1 MKQTQATTNATAV
14 ASSTSF
20 RARPR
25 RVVQNFVLVWL
36 DAHIDEKKEDFRNS
50 FTELRK
56 LVVTLETFT
65 EVNSCVEYLKSIS
78 DQKIFLIVSGSF
90 GQTMVPF
97 IHNMTQL
104 DTIFVFCSNK
114 DRHKVWAKEWSKVEG
129 VHGSIKSM
137 CKQLAKTTRACDHDA
152 IPMSFLPKRKIA
164 DAASNDQDLHHL
176 PPAYMYSVIF
186 KSIVLEINDD
196 NDDAKSIKALQIY
209 CKKQNIPDAEI
220 NELKRKYHQES
231 PIWWYTCEMFLY
243 GMLNRGLR
251 SVNMETMSK
260 LGFFIRSLHLQ
271 LGQLHQ
277 EQSANFKKPFTVY
290 RGQGLSKEDFQKLL
304 DSKGGLLSFNNFLS
318 TSMEQKVGMAFV
330 ERVMQKNQDIVGVI
344 FIMKIDPSKISTSI
358 TPFAMIDD
366 YAAVKREQEILFTLH
381 TIFRVVEIKQTA
393 KNSRLWEVQLTIT
406 DDNDPQ
412 LSTVTKRINEE
423 IDGRGWYRMGQLM
436 LKVRHFDE
444 AERLYNELLENAST
458 DSDRAYIYHQLGWLK
473 DDQGKYLEAVKFYEK
488 YLEIK
493 RETLPQ
499 DDASLAPTYN
509 NIGTVYNNMDDYSK
523 ALEFY
528 EKANK
533 IYEKALPPN
542 HPNLATSYCSIGTV
556 YNNMGDYS
564 KALEFYKKDIAI
576 KKISLSPTHPALANS
591 YNNIGVAYSG
601 MGDHSKAISLLE
613 KALDIYRNSLPST
626 HPNIKRVMNSIEAVK
641 KKL

>member
-318 TSMEQKVGMAFV
+318 TSK
-330 ERVMQKNQDIVGVI
+330 
-344 FIMKIDPSKISTSI
+344 
-358 TPFAMIDD
+358 TPF
-366 YAAVKREQEILFTLH
+366 TNH
-381 TIFRVVEIKQTA
+381 TILLTA
-393 KNSRLWEVQLTIT
+393 N
-406 DDNDPQ
+406 
-412 LSTVTKRINEE
+412 
-423 IDGRGWYRMGQLM
+423 
-436 LKVRHFDE
+436 
-444 AERLYNELLENAST
+444 
-458 DSDRAYIYHQLGWLK
+458 
-473 DDQGKYLEAVKFYEK
+473 
-488 YLEIK
+488 
-493 RETLPQ
+493 
-499 DDASLAPTYN
+499 
-509 NIGTVYNNMDDYSK
+509 
-523 ALEFY
+523 
-528 EKANK
+528 
-533 IYEKALPPN
+533 
-542 HPNLATSYCSIGTV
+542 
-556 YNNMGDYS
+556 
-564 KALEFYKKDIAI
+564 
-576 KKISLSPTHPALANS
+576 
-591 YNNIGVAYSG
+591 
-601 MGDHSKAISLLE
+601 
-613 KALDIYRNSLPST
+613 
-626 HPNIKRVMNSIEAVK
+626 
-641 KKL
+641 